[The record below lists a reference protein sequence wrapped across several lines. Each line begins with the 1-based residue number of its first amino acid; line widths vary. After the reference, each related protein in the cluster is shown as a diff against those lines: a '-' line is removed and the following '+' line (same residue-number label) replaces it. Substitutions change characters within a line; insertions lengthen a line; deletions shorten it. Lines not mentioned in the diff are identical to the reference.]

1 MLAQDDD
8 DHPRYACA
16 ACDYEGDEY
25 ALEPTTNINNGSD
38 KHDTAVCPECSG
50 SLRLWITTTR

>member
-1 MLAQDDD
+1 MSDG

-25 ALEPTTNINNGSD
+25 ALKPTTNIKNGSD
-38 KHDTAVCPECSG
+38 KHETAVCLVCSG
-50 SLRLWITTTR
+50 GIRLWITAS

>member
-1 MLAQDDD
+1 MTDG
-8 DHPRYACA
+8 DHPKYACA

-25 ALEPTTNINNGSD
+25 ALKPTTNIKNGSD

-50 SLRLWITTTR
+50 GLRLWITARR